1 LNKKNKQTSIMLH
14 ECLTVSILEI
24 MNSCSVNVSL
34 VPSIQLG
41 ISLSLEFLAW
51 NHHESKTLWVARA

>member
-1 LNKKNKQTSIMLH
+1 MLH